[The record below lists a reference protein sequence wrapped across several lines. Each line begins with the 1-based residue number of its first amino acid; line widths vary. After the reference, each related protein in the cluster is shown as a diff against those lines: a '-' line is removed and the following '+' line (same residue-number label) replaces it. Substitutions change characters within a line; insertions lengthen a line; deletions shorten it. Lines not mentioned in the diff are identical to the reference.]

1 MGKKMSDTSPED
13 MDRLV
18 GESLLFYSQDNES
31 IELSL
36 TFTQTAVIQDVL
48 GIKERDE
55 KVCMYDDGHLEKVLG
70 DADYLHKVR
79 LGVGSDDSP
88 FGVFSKSECVFLLEG
103 RWRRIPLSD
112 VQVSVLVKTLGLR
125 TDGKSVEGMSDEEL
139 LLDYLPDKWSDVQRE
154 LLEIKRKLVAVR
166 QRMYVIWF
174 INGVVTSIKQR
185 RCRTN
190 LHNSIL
196 MAEKDVEFADKRV
209 KDMIKYV
216 VRGRR

>member
-103 RWRRIPLSD
+103 ALATHSVVRCPGVRIGQDAGLEDGRKIRGRNVGRRTVVGLSAR
-112 VQVSVLVKTLGLR
+112 QVVRCPTRALGNQKETGSRKAKNVRYLV
-125 TDGKSVEGMSDEEL
+125 
-139 LLDYLPDKWSDVQRE
+139 YKWS
-154 LLEIKRKLVAVR
+154 
-166 QRMYVIWF
+166 
-174 INGVVTSIKQR
+174 
-185 RCRTN
+185 CN
-190 LHNSIL
+190 LHQATPL
-196 MAEKDVEFADKRV
+196 
-209 KDMIKYV
+209 
-216 VRGRR
+216 